1 MILNHSNL
9 NALRNPRLAGIV
21 LALAAILAGAAFLS
35 AQPRDTPIVIG
46 DGSLTMESAVPWSS
60 FTGTGTSHGHPNA
73 GKSITSVDVTM
84 PALNQTVTFN
94 AEKAEIDVTYADTF
108 GIKVSSGAGGKRLTV
123 NTDFSAFHAG
133 VDSNH
138 LSHNNATGS
147 ITHVTIVRNGTV
159 ALDSA
164 ASGHTKVVIHYQ

>member
-1 MILNHSNL
+1 MILHHSNL
-9 NALRNPRLAGIV
+9 KALGNPRLAGIA
-21 LALAAILAGAAFLS
+21 LALAAILAGTAFLS

-60 FTGTGTSHGHPNA
+60 FTGTGNSHGHPHVN
-73 GKSITSVDVTM
+73 KSITSVEVSM
-84 PALNQTVTFN
+84 PSLNHTIAFN
-94 AEKAEIDVTYADTF
+94 GEKAEINVTYADTF
-108 GIKVSSGAGGKRLTV
+108 SIKVASGAGGRRLTV
-123 NTDFSAFHAG
+123 NTDFSAFRPGA
-133 VDSNH
+133 DANH
-138 LSHNNATGS
+138 LSHSNAAGK